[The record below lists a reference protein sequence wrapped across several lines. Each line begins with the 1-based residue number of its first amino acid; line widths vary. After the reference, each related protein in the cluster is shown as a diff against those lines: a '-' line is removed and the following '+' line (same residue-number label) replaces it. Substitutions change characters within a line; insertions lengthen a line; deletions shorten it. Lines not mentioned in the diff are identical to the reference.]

1 MFEQLQNRFKS
12 IVRTLKGH
20 GKINDANISEAAREI
35 RRALLEADVHF
46 KVAKDF
52 IQNVQEK
59 ARGEKV
65 LRSISPGQQF
75 MKILHD
81 ELVLFLGEK
90 VENVRFNKDGQA
102 VILMAGLQGSGKT
115 TTCVKL
121 ARFLKN
127 NWNKNTILIAADM
140 QRPGAIDQL
149 KTLGRNADITVFSEL
164 NKQAVDVVINGLK
177 YASESKFDSI
187 IIDTAGRLHIDQE
200 SMTELKQISEI
211 SSPDETLFVVDGM
224 TGQDAVNSSKA
235 FNDVIDISGVIMTK
249 MDGDARGGASL
260 SIRKITG
267 KPIKFIGTGEG
278 LDGFEPFHPD
288 RLAKRI
294 LGMGDVVSIV
304 EKAQQNIDQDEAEKL
319 AEKLINQQFTLSDF
333 QVQLKQIQK
342 MGSISQL
349 MKMVPGMGNLPAG
362 EMDEKQLVWTDGIIN
377 SMTKEERNHPEIING
392 SRRKRIAKGSGR
404 SLFEVNQLLKQFF
417 QMKKMM
423 AGFSKNKFKRLP
435 LKLK

>member
-52 IQNVQEK
+52 IQNVKEK

-362 EMDEKQLVWTDGIIN
+362 EMDEKQLVWIDGIIN